1 MVKIPSLHARM
12 WRFGIDAEHRCVLRD
27 MSYSA
32 FLILLLF
39 LAEANTYLKKKKK
52 TKQTATG
59 QLPPKQQP
67 PRVRTIEA
75 KMDKRKAEL

>member
-52 TKQTATG
+52 DKANCNRAAPTKAAAPTCAHHRGKDG
-59 QLPPKQQP
+59 QK
-67 PRVRTIEA
+67 ES
-75 KMDKRKAEL
+75 